1 MNDGVTMLK
10 GGESDGVAFGDS
22 SSDFRRLREHN
33 TTLVY
38 RELIPELSRICLSL
52 GGQELGGT
60 RRADVAGG
68 DFEVLRRYP
77 VLLAPR
83 ETQEVADADENG
95 NQEGCSGVRGG
106 EDAEGVI
113 VETVVAPGAPDVEKG
128 RGSLQGTGGAEST
141 SEPSA
146 PSGGLDEWVEDQL
159 TKAAKAERA
168 RARKRAEAVL
178 EKKVQEITNFLADEK
193 SGERRNASISQASRA
208 VGTPSAVREVRF
220 KSDSSLS
227 LSSEQL
233 KFIRGLRS
241 MRHSKLSNARRK
253 LSPLRERSKDVGKE
267 LASNREQMLLGE
279 AANAIRRRGD
289 NARVRPALEGQGRRW
304 LPGDTHGDSKNKFA
318 DYHST
323 IGGGRYMVPEKTGV
337 VWEGSKFK
345 VALLQELDMKL
356 RLKVHF
362 LAWKA
367 ANDAK
372 VTLNLMIQARIN
384 KINTAIK
391 HAALKELKK
400 LLAQLGARTEA
411 AVKSIEEFVRR
422 RSLRLWLRYAK
433 RELDLREKL
442 EQCSRKR
449 KTDGLRGILW
459 AWRKYRDKEVFL
471 RRTYSTLCSRHKAAV
486 QRSVLRYWIVRVQR
500 KIELQRKFLQLSQV
514 HEERMKRSVMLYWKF
529 RVLRRRIKDV
539 NVGLATSFNRMRT
552 VHLVIFG
559 WLGVV
564 SKMRNLRRALYSDI
578 GRAGTA
584 LRDERGVYGA
594 QAKKKYRKVLSE
606 MKKARSVLMPKVK
619 LLQDIQPTLWESAL
633 SDAREDLERSTPSH
647 LSEIILPT
655 EPLPEA
661 PPPDTVSD
669 EEFTHPFEE
678 RYGPHSS
685 LKDVGTATEDFPE
698 ASEKCSAELV
708 AKEFKPSGLVEETVL
723 TTQSCSVP
731 AKAPPSGGR
740 TIEDIRTQYVAAMTG
755 MFPRRNYR
763 AKLET
768 SALSTSSLE
777 TQKRV
782 HATKQAIEEKT
793 ETEDA
798 GTNTSHLAVVSSGT
812 SPVRGP
818 AMVDATIEAIEEK
831 TETEDAGTTTSHLAV
846 VSSGTSPVRG
856 PALVDAT
863 IQVMEK
869 KAKTENAATSME
881 IMTPV
886 KHTVGQ
892 AAPLESSSS
901 GKALEKNAEK
911 AFTAEKAVHE
921 PHCVV
926 QDGEM
931 GVGEQSN
938 IDENDSKQMTP
949 APSDQVAVTKVET
962 FVNEFPIA
970 IPSTEVIHS
979 GGLSPGHASRMAIKS
994 VKELAD
1000 DFYHRIVYRRVIRA
1014 VKMEIARSKQVSCL
1028 ADESYKWHVFRYY
1041 LNIWFHNIVI
1051 VGRIAEE
1058 RGNRTVLSLHLR
1070 TWQRFAAAQKDL
1082 KGRSDEVAKLQDFGI
1097 ALAAFK
1103 FMKESYKESVLL
1115 KGQLEK
1121 FRGMRHRRLCQKTMH
1136 VWRLWSNLHIT
1147 RRVAVLRVNY
1157 MIKLRVKR
1165 RCLMAW
1171 WQVQQSNKLLR
1182 KVLTQTRQLYGCVS
1196 NVENTLGK
1204 TFSLL
1209 MRILYAWRRVVF
1221 LTRGEP
1227 PRSQNP
1233 ALVLQKSLGDLV
1245 RSTPGA
1251 SEDVKEKQKT
1261 GNAMSKDTCHKMFL
1275 LWYLLAKNLSKD
1287 SRRRRAKLKRMT
1299 AFRTEF
1305 QYRRHRIASNH
1316 MNLWGKVI
1324 AAKRTLVQL
1333 HFATMLCRR
1342 SVTAWHLAIVAARKK
1357 ELARIVRKLRFIFNR
1372 WKRQVLASAKMRW
1385 RLTAGEAFEEAVERK
1400 QTAAVDLQSKE
1411 SNDSWLDRR
1420 SLVQTTEFQDI
1431 PTYVRNFS
1439 SDGIASDTVGQ
1450 LEELRCQWKLQ
1461 RMLKV
1466 EVRSK
1471 FL

>member
-22 SSDFRRLREHN
+22 PSDFRRLREHN

-106 EDAEGVI
+106 EDAEGVN
-113 VETVVAPGAPDVEKG
+113 VETVVAPGAPDVERG

-208 VGTPSAVREVRF
+208 VGTPLAVREVRF

-362 LAWKA
+362 LVWKA

-391 HAALKELKK
+391 HVALKELKK

-584 LRDERGVYGA
+584 LRDERSVYGA

-798 GTNTSHLAVVSSGT
+798 GTTTSHLAVVSSGT

-818 AMVDATIEAIEEK
+818 AM
-831 TETEDAGTTTSHLAV
+831 
-846 VSSGTSPVRG
+846 
-856 PALVDAT
+856 VDAT

-892 AAPLESSSS
+892 AVPLESSSS

-949 APSDQVAVTKVET
+949 APSDQVAVTKVVT

-979 GGLSPGHASRMAIKS
+979 GGLSPGHASRMVIKS

-1082 KGRSDEVAKLQDFGI
+1082 KGRSDEVAKMQDFGI

-1103 FMKESYKESVLL
+1103 FMKKSYKESVLL

-1182 KVLTQTRQLYGCVS
+1182 KVLTQTRQLYGSVS

-1251 SEDVKEKQKT
+1251 SEDGKEKQKT
-1261 GNAMSKDTCHKMFL
+1261 GKAMSKDTCHKMFL

-1316 MNLWGKVI
+1316 VNVWGKVI
-1324 AAKRTLVQL
+1324 AAKRNLVQL

-1357 ELARIVRKLRFIFNR
+1357 ELARTVRKLRFIFNR

-1385 RLTAGEAFEEAVERK
+1385 RLTAAEAFEEAVERK

-1411 SNDSWLDRR
+1411 SIDSWLDRR

>member
-1 MNDGVTMLK
+1 MLK

-38 RELIPELSRICLSL
+38 RELIPELSRICLNL

-146 PSGGLDEWVEDQL
+146 PSGGLDDWVEDQL

-253 LSPLRERSKDVGKE
+253 LSPLRERSNDVGKE

-362 LAWKA
+362 LVWKA
-367 ANDAK
+367 ANDVK

-818 AMVDATIEAIEEK
+818 A
-831 TETEDAGTTTSHLAV
+831 
-846 VSSGTSPVRG
+846 
-856 PALVDAT
+856 LVDAT
-863 IQVMEK
+863 IQMMEK

-901 GKALEKNAEK
+901 GKALQKNAEK

-979 GGLSPGHASRMAIKS
+979 GGLSPGRASRMAIKS

-1287 SRRRRAKLKRMT
+1287 SRRWRAKLKRMT

-1385 RLTAGEAFEEAVERK
+1385 RLTAGEAFEEAVDRK

-1420 SLVQTTEFQDI
+1420 RLVQTTEFQDI

>member
-1 MNDGVTMLK
+1 MLK

-38 RELIPELSRICLSL
+38 RELIPELSRICLNL

-146 PSGGLDEWVEDQL
+146 PSGGLDDWVEDQL

-619 LLQDIQPTLWESAL
+619 LLQDIQPTLWESAM

-798 GTNTSHLAVVSSGT
+798 GT
-812 SPVRGP
+812 
-818 AMVDATIEAIEEK
+818 
-831 TETEDAGTTTSHLAV
+831 TTSHLAV

-979 GGLSPGHASRMAIKS
+979 GGLSPGRASRMAIKS

-1287 SRRRRAKLKRMT
+1287 SRRWRAKLKRMT

-1357 ELARIVRKLRFIFNR
+1357 ELARTVRKLRFIFNR

-1385 RLTAGEAFEEAVERK
+1385 RLTAGEAFEEAVDRK

-1420 SLVQTTEFQDI
+1420 RLVQTTEFQDI

>member
-38 RELIPELSRICLSL
+38 RELIPELSRICLNL

-146 PSGGLDEWVEDQL
+146 PSGGLDDWVEDQL

-798 GTNTSHLAVVSSGT
+798 GT
-812 SPVRGP
+812 
-818 AMVDATIEAIEEK
+818 
-831 TETEDAGTTTSHLAV
+831 TTSHLAV

-979 GGLSPGHASRMAIKS
+979 GGLSPGRASRMAIKS

-1287 SRRRRAKLKRMT
+1287 SRRWRAKLKRMT

-1357 ELARIVRKLRFIFNR
+1357 ELARTVRKLRFIFNR

-1385 RLTAGEAFEEAVERK
+1385 RLTAGEAFEEAVDRK

-1420 SLVQTTEFQDI
+1420 RLVQTTEFQDI

>member
-362 LAWKA
+362 LVWKA

-372 VTLNLMIQARIN
+372 VTLNLMIQGRIN

-486 QRSVLRYWIVRVQR
+486 QRSVLRYWIVRIQR

-798 GTNTSHLAVVSSGT
+798 GTN
-812 SPVRGP
+812 
-818 AMVDATIEAIEEK
+818 
-831 TETEDAGTTTSHLAV
+831 TSHLAV

-1182 KVLTQTRQLYGCVS
+1182 KVLTQTRQLYGSVS

-1261 GNAMSKDTCHKMFL
+1261 GKAMSKDTCHKMFL

-1324 AAKRTLVQL
+1324 AAKRNLVQL

-1385 RLTAGEAFEEAVERK
+1385 RLTAAEAFEEAVERK

>member
-38 RELIPELSRICLSL
+38 RELIPELSRICLNL

-146 PSGGLDEWVEDQL
+146 PSGGLDDWVEDQL

-798 GTNTSHLAVVSSGT
+798 GT
-812 SPVRGP
+812 
-818 AMVDATIEAIEEK
+818 
-831 TETEDAGTTTSHLAV
+831 TTSHLAV
-846 VSSGTSPVRG
+846 VSSGTSPMRG

-979 GGLSPGHASRMAIKS
+979 GGLSPGRASRMAIKS

-1082 KGRSDEVAKLQDFGI
+1082 KGRSDGVAKLQDFGI

-1182 KVLTQTRQLYGCVS
+1182 KVLMQTRQLYGSVS

-1287 SRRRRAKLKRMT
+1287 SRRWRAKLKRMT

-1357 ELARIVRKLRFIFNR
+1357 ELARTVRKLRFIFNR

-1385 RLTAGEAFEEAVERK
+1385 RLTAGEAFEEAVDRK

-1420 SLVQTTEFQDI
+1420 RLVQTTEFQDI

>member
-38 RELIPELSRICLSL
+38 RELIPELSRICLNL

-146 PSGGLDEWVEDQL
+146 PSGGLDDWVEDQL

-798 GTNTSHLAVVSSGT
+798 GT
-812 SPVRGP
+812 
-818 AMVDATIEAIEEK
+818 
-831 TETEDAGTTTSHLAV
+831 TTSHLAV
-846 VSSGTSPVRG
+846 VSSGTSPMRG

-979 GGLSPGHASRMAIKS
+979 GGLSPGRASRMAIKS

-1082 KGRSDEVAKLQDFGI
+1082 KGRSDEVAKLQDFGT

-1221 LTRGEP
+1221 LTRGES

-1287 SRRRRAKLKRMT
+1287 SRRWRAKLKRMT

-1357 ELARIVRKLRFIFNR
+1357 ELARTVRKLRFIFNR

-1385 RLTAGEAFEEAVERK
+1385 RLTAGEAFEEAVDRK

-1420 SLVQTTEFQDI
+1420 RLVQTTEFQDI

>member
-777 TQKRV
+777 TQKRA
-782 HATKQAIEEKT
+782 HATKQ
-793 ETEDA
+793 
-798 GTNTSHLAVVSSGT
+798 
-812 SPVRGP
+812 
-818 AMVDATIEAIEEK
+818 AIEEK

-1082 KGRSDEVAKLQDFGI
+1082 KGRSDGVAKLQDFGI

-1221 LTRGEP
+1221 LTRGES

-1261 GNAMSKDTCHKMFL
+1261 GKAMSKDTCHKMFL

-1385 RLTAGEAFEEAVERK
+1385 RLTAGEAFEEAVDRK

>member
-146 PSGGLDEWVEDQL
+146 PSGGLDDWVEDQL

-362 LAWKA
+362 LVWKA

-391 HAALKELKK
+391 HAAQKELKK

-798 GTNTSHLAVVSSGT
+798 GT
-812 SPVRGP
+812 
-818 AMVDATIEAIEEK
+818 
-831 TETEDAGTTTSHLAV
+831 TTSHLAV

-979 GGLSPGHASRMAIKS
+979 GGLSPGRASRMAIKS

-1082 KGRSDEVAKLQDFGI
+1082 KGRSDGVAKLQDFGI

-1287 SRRRRAKLKRMT
+1287 SRRWRAKLKRMT

-1357 ELARIVRKLRFIFNR
+1357 ELARTVRKLRFIFNR

-1385 RLTAGEAFEEAVERK
+1385 RLTAGEAFEEAVDRK

-1420 SLVQTTEFQDI
+1420 RLVQTTEFQDI

>member
-146 PSGGLDEWVEDQL
+146 PSGGLDDWVEDQL

-362 LAWKA
+362 LVWKA

-486 QRSVLRYWIVRVQR
+486 QRSVLRYWIVRIQR

-777 TQKRV
+777 TQKGV
-782 HATKQAIEEKT
+782 HATKQ
-793 ETEDA
+793 
-798 GTNTSHLAVVSSGT
+798 
-812 SPVRGP
+812 
-818 AMVDATIEAIEEK
+818 AIEEK

-979 GGLSPGHASRMAIKS
+979 GGLSPGRASRMAIKS

-1082 KGRSDEVAKLQDFGI
+1082 KGRSDGVAKLQDFGI

-1287 SRRRRAKLKRMT
+1287 SRRWRAKLKRMT

-1385 RLTAGEAFEEAVERK
+1385 RLTAGEAFEEAVDRK

>member
-38 RELIPELSRICLSL
+38 RELIPELSRICLNL

-146 PSGGLDEWVEDQL
+146 PSGGLDDWVEDQL

-362 LAWKA
+362 LVWKA

-471 RRTYSTLCSRHKAAV
+471 RRTYSTLCSKHKAAV

-798 GTNTSHLAVVSSGT
+798 GT
-812 SPVRGP
+812 
-818 AMVDATIEAIEEK
+818 
-831 TETEDAGTTTSHLAV
+831 TTSHLAV

-979 GGLSPGHASRMAIKS
+979 GGLSPGRASRMAIKS

-1082 KGRSDEVAKLQDFGI
+1082 KGRSDGVAKLQDFGI

-1287 SRRRRAKLKRMT
+1287 SRRWRAKLKRMT

-1357 ELARIVRKLRFIFNR
+1357 ELARTVRKLRFIFNR

-1385 RLTAGEAFEEAVERK
+1385 RLTAGEAFEEAVDRK

-1420 SLVQTTEFQDI
+1420 RLVQTTEFQDI

>member
-1 MNDGVTMLK
+1 MLK

-38 RELIPELSRICLSL
+38 RELIPELSRICLNL

-146 PSGGLDEWVEDQL
+146 PSGGLDDWVEDQL

-619 LLQDIQPTLWESAL
+619 LLQDIQPTLWESAM

-685 LKDVGTATEDFPE
+685 LKDIGTATEDFPE

-798 GTNTSHLAVVSSGT
+798 GT
-812 SPVRGP
+812 
-818 AMVDATIEAIEEK
+818 
-831 TETEDAGTTTSHLAV
+831 TTSHLAV
-846 VSSGTSPVRG
+846 VSSGTSPMRG

-979 GGLSPGHASRMAIKS
+979 GGLSPGRASRMAIKS

-1082 KGRSDEVAKLQDFGI
+1082 KGRSDEVAKLQDFGT

-1221 LTRGEP
+1221 LTRGES

-1287 SRRRRAKLKRMT
+1287 SRRWRAKLKRMT

-1357 ELARIVRKLRFIFNR
+1357 ELARTVRKLRFIFNR

-1385 RLTAGEAFEEAVERK
+1385 RLTAGEAFEEAVDRK

-1420 SLVQTTEFQDI
+1420 RLVQTTEFQDI

>member
-1 MNDGVTMLK
+1 M
-10 GGESDGVAFGDS
+10 
-22 SSDFRRLREHN
+22 
-33 TTLVY
+33 
-38 RELIPELSRICLSL
+38 
-52 GGQELGGT
+52 
-60 RRADVAGG
+60 
-68 DFEVLRRYP
+68 
-77 VLLAPR
+77 
-83 ETQEVADADENG
+83 
-95 NQEGCSGVRGG
+95 
-106 EDAEGVI
+106 
-113 VETVVAPGAPDVEKG
+113 
-128 RGSLQGTGGAEST
+128 
-141 SEPSA
+141 
-146 PSGGLDEWVEDQL
+146 
-159 TKAAKAERA
+159 
-168 RARKRAEAVL
+168 
-178 EKKVQEITNFLADEK
+178 
-193 SGERRNASISQASRA
+193 
-208 VGTPSAVREVRF
+208 
-220 KSDSSLS
+220 
-227 LSSEQL
+227 
-233 KFIRGLRS
+233 
-241 MRHSKLSNARRK
+241 
-253 LSPLRERSKDVGKE
+253 
-267 LASNREQMLLGE
+267 
-279 AANAIRRRGD
+279 
-289 NARVRPALEGQGRRW
+289 
-304 LPGDTHGDSKNKFA
+304 
-318 DYHST
+318 
-323 IGGGRYMVPEKTGV
+323 
-337 VWEGSKFK
+337 
-345 VALLQELDMKL
+345 
-356 RLKVHF
+356 
-362 LAWKA
+362 
-367 ANDAK
+367 
-372 VTLNLMIQARIN
+372 
-384 KINTAIK
+384 
-391 HAALKELKK
+391 
-400 LLAQLGARTEA
+400 
-411 AVKSIEEFVRR
+411 
-422 RSLRLWLRYAK
+422 
-433 RELDLREKL
+433 
-442 EQCSRKR
+442 
-449 KTDGLRGILW
+449 
-459 AWRKYRDKEVFL
+459 
-471 RRTYSTLCSRHKAAV
+471 
-486 QRSVLRYWIVRVQR
+486 
-500 KIELQRKFLQLSQV
+500 
-514 HEERMKRSVMLYWKF
+514 
-529 RVLRRRIKDV
+529 
-539 NVGLATSFNRMRT
+539 
-552 VHLVIFG
+552 
-559 WLGVV
+559 
-564 SKMRNLRRALYSDI
+564 
-578 GRAGTA
+578 
-584 LRDERGVYGA
+584 
-594 QAKKKYRKVLSE
+594 
-606 MKKARSVLMPKVK
+606 
-619 LLQDIQPTLWESAL
+619 
-633 SDAREDLERSTPSH
+633 
-647 LSEIILPT
+647 
-655 EPLPEA
+655 
-661 PPPDTVSD
+661 
-669 EEFTHPFEE
+669 
-678 RYGPHSS
+678 
-685 LKDVGTATEDFPE
+685 
-698 ASEKCSAELV
+698 
-708 AKEFKPSGLVEETVL
+708 
-723 TTQSCSVP
+723 
-731 AKAPPSGGR
+731 
-740 TIEDIRTQYVAAMTG
+740 
-755 MFPRRNYR
+755 
-763 AKLET
+763 
-768 SALSTSSLE
+768 
-777 TQKRV
+777 
-782 HATKQAIEEKT
+782 
-793 ETEDA
+793 
-798 GTNTSHLAVVSSGT
+798 
-812 SPVRGP
+812 
-818 AMVDATIEAIEEK
+818 
-831 TETEDAGTTTSHLAV
+831 
-846 VSSGTSPVRG
+846 
-856 PALVDAT
+856 VDAT

-1082 KGRSDEVAKLQDFGI
+1082 KGRSDEVAKLQDFGT

-1182 KVLTQTRQLYGCVS
+1182 KVLTQTRQLYGSVS

-1261 GNAMSKDTCHKMFL
+1261 GKAMSKDTCHKMFL

-1324 AAKRTLVQL
+1324 AAKRNLVQL

-1385 RLTAGEAFEEAVERK
+1385 RLTAAEAFEEAVERK

-1411 SNDSWLDRR
+1411 SIDSWLDRR

>member
-1 MNDGVTMLK
+1 MLK

-38 RELIPELSRICLSL
+38 RELIPELSRICLNL

-146 PSGGLDEWVEDQL
+146 PSGGLDDWVEDQL

-253 LSPLRERSKDVGKE
+253 LSPLRERSNDVGKE

-362 LAWKA
+362 LVWKA
-367 ANDAK
+367 ANDVK

-798 GTNTSHLAVVSSGT
+798 GT
-812 SPVRGP
+812 
-818 AMVDATIEAIEEK
+818 
-831 TETEDAGTTTSHLAV
+831 TTSHLAV

-863 IQVMEK
+863 IQMMEK

-901 GKALEKNAEK
+901 GKALQKNAEK

-979 GGLSPGHASRMAIKS
+979 GGLSPGRASRMAIKS

-1287 SRRRRAKLKRMT
+1287 SRRWRAKLKRMT

-1385 RLTAGEAFEEAVERK
+1385 RLTAGEAFEEAVDRK

-1420 SLVQTTEFQDI
+1420 RLVQTTEFQDI

>member
-362 LAWKA
+362 LVWKA

-777 TQKRV
+777 TQKRA
-782 HATKQAIEEKT
+782 HATKQ
-793 ETEDA
+793 
-798 GTNTSHLAVVSSGT
+798 
-812 SPVRGP
+812 
-818 AMVDATIEAIEEK
+818 AIEEK

-1182 KVLTQTRQLYGCVS
+1182 KVLTQTRQLYGSVS

-1221 LTRGEP
+1221 LTRGES

-1261 GNAMSKDTCHKMFL
+1261 GKAMSKDTCHKMFL

-1385 RLTAGEAFEEAVERK
+1385 RLTAAEAFEEAVERK

-1411 SNDSWLDRR
+1411 SIDSWLDRR

>member
-1 MNDGVTMLK
+1 MLK

-38 RELIPELSRICLSL
+38 RELIPELSRICLNL

-146 PSGGLDEWVEDQL
+146 PSGGLDDWVEDQL

-362 LAWKA
+362 LVWKA
-367 ANDAK
+367 ANDVK

-798 GTNTSHLAVVSSGT
+798 GT
-812 SPVRGP
+812 
-818 AMVDATIEAIEEK
+818 
-831 TETEDAGTTTSHLAV
+831 TTSHLAV

-901 GKALEKNAEK
+901 GKALQKNAEK

-979 GGLSPGHASRMAIKS
+979 GGLSPGRASRMAIKS

-1082 KGRSDEVAKLQDFGI
+1082 KGRSDGVAKLQDFGI

-1287 SRRRRAKLKRMT
+1287 SRRWRAKLKRMT

-1385 RLTAGEAFEEAVERK
+1385 RLTAGEAFEEAVDRK

-1420 SLVQTTEFQDI
+1420 RLVQTTEFQDI

>member
-1 MNDGVTMLK
+1 MLK

-38 RELIPELSRICLSL
+38 RELIPELSRICLNL

-146 PSGGLDEWVEDQL
+146 PSGGLDDWVEDQL

-471 RRTYSTLCSRHKAAV
+471 RRTYSTLCSKHKAAV

-798 GTNTSHLAVVSSGT
+798 GT
-812 SPVRGP
+812 
-818 AMVDATIEAIEEK
+818 
-831 TETEDAGTTTSHLAV
+831 TTSHLAV

-979 GGLSPGHASRMAIKS
+979 GGLSPGRASRMAIKS

-1082 KGRSDEVAKLQDFGI
+1082 KGRSDGVAKLQDFGI

-1287 SRRRRAKLKRMT
+1287 SRRWRAKLKRMT

-1357 ELARIVRKLRFIFNR
+1357 ELARTVRKLRFIFNR

-1385 RLTAGEAFEEAVERK
+1385 RLTAGEAFEEAVDRK

-1420 SLVQTTEFQDI
+1420 RLVQTTEFQDI

>member
-1 MNDGVTMLK
+1 
-10 GGESDGVAFGDS
+10 
-22 SSDFRRLREHN
+22 
-33 TTLVY
+33 
-38 RELIPELSRICLSL
+38 
-52 GGQELGGT
+52 
-60 RRADVAGG
+60 
-68 DFEVLRRYP
+68 
-77 VLLAPR
+77 
-83 ETQEVADADENG
+83 
-95 NQEGCSGVRGG
+95 
-106 EDAEGVI
+106 
-113 VETVVAPGAPDVEKG
+113 
-128 RGSLQGTGGAEST
+128 
-141 SEPSA
+141 
-146 PSGGLDEWVEDQL
+146 
-159 TKAAKAERA
+159 
-168 RARKRAEAVL
+168 
-178 EKKVQEITNFLADEK
+178 
-193 SGERRNASISQASRA
+193 
-208 VGTPSAVREVRF
+208 
-220 KSDSSLS
+220 
-227 LSSEQL
+227 
-233 KFIRGLRS
+233 
-241 MRHSKLSNARRK
+241 
-253 LSPLRERSKDVGKE
+253 
-267 LASNREQMLLGE
+267 
-279 AANAIRRRGD
+279 
-289 NARVRPALEGQGRRW
+289 
-304 LPGDTHGDSKNKFA
+304 
-318 DYHST
+318 
-323 IGGGRYMVPEKTGV
+323 
-337 VWEGSKFK
+337 
-345 VALLQELDMKL
+345 
-356 RLKVHF
+356 
-362 LAWKA
+362 
-367 ANDAK
+367 
-372 VTLNLMIQARIN
+372 
-384 KINTAIK
+384 
-391 HAALKELKK
+391 
-400 LLAQLGARTEA
+400 
-411 AVKSIEEFVRR
+411 
-422 RSLRLWLRYAK
+422 
-433 RELDLREKL
+433 
-442 EQCSRKR
+442 
-449 KTDGLRGILW
+449 
-459 AWRKYRDKEVFL
+459 
-471 RRTYSTLCSRHKAAV
+471 
-486 QRSVLRYWIVRVQR
+486 
-500 KIELQRKFLQLSQV
+500 
-514 HEERMKRSVMLYWKF
+514 
-529 RVLRRRIKDV
+529 
-539 NVGLATSFNRMRT
+539 
-552 VHLVIFG
+552 
-559 WLGVV
+559 
-564 SKMRNLRRALYSDI
+564 
-578 GRAGTA
+578 
-584 LRDERGVYGA
+584 
-594 QAKKKYRKVLSE
+594 
-606 MKKARSVLMPKVK
+606 
-619 LLQDIQPTLWESAL
+619 
-633 SDAREDLERSTPSH
+633 
-647 LSEIILPT
+647 
-655 EPLPEA
+655 
-661 PPPDTVSD
+661 
-669 EEFTHPFEE
+669 
-678 RYGPHSS
+678 
-685 LKDVGTATEDFPE
+685 
-698 ASEKCSAELV
+698 
-708 AKEFKPSGLVEETVL
+708 
-723 TTQSCSVP
+723 
-731 AKAPPSGGR
+731 
-740 TIEDIRTQYVAAMTG
+740 
-755 MFPRRNYR
+755 
-763 AKLET
+763 
-768 SALSTSSLE
+768 
-777 TQKRV
+777 
-782 HATKQAIEEKT
+782 
-793 ETEDA
+793 
-798 GTNTSHLAVVSSGT
+798 
-812 SPVRGP
+812 
-818 AMVDATIEAIEEK
+818 MVDATIEAIEEK

-846 VSSGTSPVRG
+846 VSSGTSPMRG

-949 APSDQVAVTKVET
+949 APSDQVVVTKVET

-1082 KGRSDEVAKLQDFGI
+1082 KGRSDEVAKLQDFGT

-1182 KVLTQTRQLYGCVS
+1182 KVLTQTRQLYGSVS

-1261 GNAMSKDTCHKMFL
+1261 GKAMSKDTCHKMFL

-1324 AAKRTLVQL
+1324 AAKRNLVQL

-1357 ELARIVRKLRFIFNR
+1357 ELARTVRKLRFIFNR

-1385 RLTAGEAFEEAVERK
+1385 RLTAAEAFEEAVERK

-1411 SNDSWLDRR
+1411 SIDSWLDRR

>member
-1 MNDGVTMLK
+1 MLK

-38 RELIPELSRICLSL
+38 RELIPELSRICLNL

-146 PSGGLDEWVEDQL
+146 PSGGLDDWVEDQL

-253 LSPLRERSKDVGKE
+253 LSPLRERSNDVGKE

-362 LAWKA
+362 LVWKA
-367 ANDAK
+367 ANDVK

-798 GTNTSHLAVVSSGT
+798 GT
-812 SPVRGP
+812 
-818 AMVDATIEAIEEK
+818 
-831 TETEDAGTTTSHLAV
+831 TTSHLAV

-901 GKALEKNAEK
+901 GKALQKNAEK

-979 GGLSPGHASRMAIKS
+979 GGLSPGRASRMAIKS

-1287 SRRRRAKLKRMT
+1287 SRRWRAKLKRMT

-1385 RLTAGEAFEEAVERK
+1385 RLTAGEAFEEAVDRK

-1420 SLVQTTEFQDI
+1420 RLVQTTEFQDI

>member
-1 MNDGVTMLK
+1 MLK

-38 RELIPELSRICLSL
+38 RELIPELSRICLNL

-146 PSGGLDEWVEDQL
+146 PSGGLDDWVEDQL

-798 GTNTSHLAVVSSGT
+798 GT
-812 SPVRGP
+812 
-818 AMVDATIEAIEEK
+818 
-831 TETEDAGTTTSHLAV
+831 TTSHLAV

-979 GGLSPGHASRMAIKS
+979 GGLSPGRASRMAIKS

-1082 KGRSDEVAKLQDFGI
+1082 KGRSDGVAKLQDFGI

-1287 SRRRRAKLKRMT
+1287 SRRWRAKLKRMT

-1357 ELARIVRKLRFIFNR
+1357 ELARTVRKLRFIFNR

-1385 RLTAGEAFEEAVERK
+1385 RLTAGEAFEEAVDRK

-1420 SLVQTTEFQDI
+1420 RLVQTTEFQDI

>member
-1 MNDGVTMLK
+1 MLK

-362 LAWKA
+362 LVWKA

-486 QRSVLRYWIVRVQR
+486 QRSVLRYWIVRIQR
-500 KIELQRKFLQLSQV
+500 KIELQRKFFQLSQV

-633 SDAREDLERSTPSH
+633 SDAREDLERRTPSH

-708 AKEFKPSGLVEETVL
+708 AKEFKPSGLFEETVL

-818 AMVDATIEAIEEK
+818 AMVDATI
-831 TETEDAGTTTSHLAV
+831 
-846 VSSGTSPVRG
+846 
-856 PALVDAT
+856 
-863 IQVMEK
+863 QVMEK

-892 AAPLESSSS
+892 AVPLESSSS

-931 GVGEQSN
+931 GVEEQSN

-1157 MIKLRVKR
+1157 IIKLRVKR

-1182 KVLTQTRQLYGCVS
+1182 KVLTQTRQLYGSVS

-1261 GNAMSKDTCHKMFL
+1261 GKAMSKDTCHKMFL

-1357 ELARIVRKLRFIFNR
+1357 ELARTVRKLRFIFNR

-1385 RLTAGEAFEEAVERK
+1385 RLTAAEAFEEAVERK